1 MVVSME
7 RTYNASQIESVLRKM
22 VKQTSFRRTAAELGV
37 TAAYVSDI
45 LKHRRGLS
53 ERVARAL
60 GFEPI
65 ASPRPP
71 AQLYTRKSRGGAA

>member
-1 MVVSME
+1 MQ

-53 ERVARAL
+53 ERIAKAL
-60 GFEPI
+60 GFDPLP
-65 ASPRPP
+65 SPPPP
-71 AQLYTRKSRGGAA
+71 AQKYTRKSEAK